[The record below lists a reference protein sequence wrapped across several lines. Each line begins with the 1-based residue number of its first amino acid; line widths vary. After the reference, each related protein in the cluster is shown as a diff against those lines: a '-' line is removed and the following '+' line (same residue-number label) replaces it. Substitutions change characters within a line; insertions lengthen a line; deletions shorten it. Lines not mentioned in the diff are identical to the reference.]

1 VYERPAGR
9 TPPAVLIFEFADAP
23 AYAAR
28 RRRRSVGQEV
38 GMYSLRVAL
47 VVLAALIVAG
57 CGTVANV
64 STDGADRS
72 LMLRGND
79 PVAYFARQAAVAGD
93 PAIRAEHAGL
103 TYRFA
108 SAEHRAQFLRD
119 PDRYLPSYAGFC
131 ASGAPYA
138 LKAAIGADVF
148 AIVEGRLFVF
158 GSDRSRRNWLMDWR
172 DNVRTGDR
180 YWAEE
185 TRDVP
190 YRWQNLK
197 RYVFKVPGY
206 RTDDELDAEF
216 SRRQREGTL
225 PAEALPYVPR

>member
-1 VYERPAGR
+1 MSG
-9 TPPAVLIFEFADAP
+9 
-23 AYAAR
+23 
-28 RRRRSVGQEV
+28 
-38 GMYSLRVAL
+38 LRVVVA
-47 VVLAALIVAG
+47 VLAALVVAG
-57 CGTVANV
+57 CGTIANV
-64 STDGADRS
+64 STDGADRT

-79 PVAYFARQAAVAGD
+79 PVAYFTRRAAVAGD
-93 PAIRAEHAGL
+93 PAIKAEHAGV

-108 SAEHRAQFLRD
+108 SDEHRQLFLRD
-119 PDRYLPSYAGFC
+119 PDRYAPSYAGFC

-148 AIVEGRLFVF
+148 AVVDGRLFVF

-172 DNVRTGDR
+172 DNIRAGDR
-180 YWAEE
+180 YWVEE

-216 SRRQREGTL
+216 ARRQRDGTL
-225 PAEALPYVPR
+225 PPEALPYAPR